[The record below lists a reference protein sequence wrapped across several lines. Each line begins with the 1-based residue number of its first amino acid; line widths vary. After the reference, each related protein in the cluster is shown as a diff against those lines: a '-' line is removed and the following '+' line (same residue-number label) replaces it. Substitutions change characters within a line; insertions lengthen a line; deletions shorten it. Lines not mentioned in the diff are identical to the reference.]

1 MTKHPILSIFLLLL
15 LHSLSAQAQGFQLF
29 GEINNADTLSKATLI
44 IFGEGQV
51 SQEEVAIVERKFK
64 FEGSLTKPCLV
75 VVNTDKVRGG
85 LGIWLTPG
93 LTKAT
98 FFVKTH
104 GPTLRLLQT
113 STVDGPPEAMDYQ
126 KYMTDLNGYIANE
139 KDLIKRKNLHWE
151 YIQNYVT
158 GHPESQLSIF
168 MIRSGLQSAGLGQAR
183 TVYSKLSTVLAS
195 AEEGKGLLKEIEKVE
210 TNAIGKKIT
219 AFTLPDTS
227 GQLMQIDSS
236 SQRWTLLHFWASW
249 CGPCRSEH
257 KTMLSYGQMWA
268 QKQVNIVGISLDED
282 KNDWL
287 QAIKKDQTNWLQ
299 LSDLKSWEKSEV
311 IKSFKVTSVP
321 YSILLDENMTIK
333 AVGMQNIIEK
343 LKKM

>member
-1 MTKHPILSIFLLLL
+1 MTKHHILSILLLFF
-15 LHSLSAQAQGFQLF
+15 LHNLSAQAQTFSLE
-29 GEINNADTLSKATLI
+29 GEISNADSLSKATLM
-44 IFGEGQV
+44 IFGEAEV
-51 SQEEVAIVERKFK
+51 RNEEVAIVDRKFK

-98 FFVKTH
+98 FFVKAH
-104 GPTLRLLQT
+104 GSTLRLLQT
-113 STVDGPPEAMDYQ
+113 SMVEGPPESMDYQ
-126 KYMTDLNGYIANE
+126 KYMTDQNGYIADE

-151 YIQNYVT
+151 YIQNYVS
-158 GHPESQLSIF
+158 GHPKSQLSIF

-183 TVYSKLSTVLAS
+183 TVYSKLSTVLTS
-195 AEEGKGLLKEIEKVE
+195 SEEGEGLLKEIEKVE
-210 TNAIGKKIT
+210 NNAIGKKIA
-219 AFTLPDTS
+219 AFALPDTS
-227 GQLMQIDSS
+227 GQLIQIDSS
-236 SQRWTLLHFWASW
+236 DQRWTLLHFWASW

-257 KTMLSYGQMWA
+257 KTMLSHGQMWSE
-268 QKQVNIVGISLDED
+268 KQVNVVGISLDED

-287 QAIKKDQTNWLQ
+287 QAIKKDQVNWLQ

-333 AVGMQNIIEK
+333 AVGMQNIVEK